1 LIAQSTARARA
12 LRDWTTDRGSRVVI
26 AIGLF
31 LVAYLGWQVFRWGGR
46 GHQQAIG
53 DSAFW
58 PINLAASLL
67 CWRIARRRDFEPRVR
82 RAWWL
87 IGAGLLSYLLG
98 DIIQFIYES
107 ILHAVPYPFPSAA
120 DLFYLGFY
128 PLALVGILQFP
139 RVRRTRAGLVS
150 AALNG
155 STLLVAAMAIVWFVL
170 LAPVE
175 ETLGGTLLQKIVTI
189 AYPCGDLVLLCG
201 VTLLL
206 IERSSAFRGWV
217 QFLFS
222 MSLVV
227 FVVTD
232 IIYGRLLLS
241 NSYIGGDPIDTGW
254 MVAIA
259 LMALSANEVGT
270 TSGKPF
276 TERSALLDREGT
288 WFLPYVTF
296 AVTFGLMV
304 ASFGDGDDRAK
315 GAIGFTAAA
324 AVLVLACL
332 RWSSIEK
339 NRQGRYFQ
347 ALVERVSD
355 YVVVLNQEFVPSYV
369 SPPLLRLLGLP
380 LETST
385 DRNTLARL
393 VVPDDLPI
401 IRASIERAFATPGS
415 DTHAELR
422 LHGTDGGVLHMMS
435 VVTNLLA
442 DSAVRG
448 LVIVLHDITEKARL
462 EDELRHQALH
472 DSLTGLPNR
481 ALINDRLAQM
491 PTAVRRHQSE
501 IAVLYIDIDDFKD
514 VNDSLGH
521 GAGDELLRAVAR
533 RLDQIVKERDTV
545 GRVGGDEFVIIAE
558 TESGVGAATKIAQ
571 RVLDSMIEP
580 FAIEGVPGRVLSAS
594 VSVGVAIGG
603 FALPSNLLRN
613 ADLALYRAK
622 ASGKNCFAV
631 FEPEM
636 YEAAAEKAELE
647 QDLNDALTRR
657 EFFLVYQPIV
667 DLETLT
673 PIGVEALLRWRHPTR
688 GIIGPIDFIPILE
701 SRGLITDVGR
711 WVIEQACEQAVRLQP
726 RGAPLKMSVNV
737 SPTQLMNARFVADVE
752 KALIKARLAP
762 ERLLLELTESAL
774 LAEPAI
780 VATNLDSLKSLG
792 LTIAID
798 DFGTG
803 YSALNYLRKLP
814 IDILKIDRSFVSDI
828 EHSAEAGILVR
839 SLVDLGREL
848 GISTIAEGIEDQE
861 QLRMLRS
868 AGCDLGQ
875 GYLFARPMPANELAE
890 YLEEIDHSSPRDVV
904 PANRSSSG
912 AT

>member
-1 LIAQSTARARA
+1 LIAQFTARTRA
-12 LRDWTTDRGSRVVI
+12 LRAWTIDRGSRVVI

-46 GHQQAIG
+46 VNQQAIG

-87 IGAGLLSYLLG
+87 IGAGLFSYLLG
-98 DIIQFIYES
+98 DVIQFIYES
-107 ILHAVPYPFPSAA
+107 ILHAMPYPFPSAA

-128 PLALVGILQFP
+128 PLAFAGILQFP
-139 RVRRTRAGLVS
+139 RARRTRAGLVS

-155 STLLVAAMAIVWFVL
+155 STLLVAAMALVWFVL

-189 AYPCGDLVLLCG
+189 AYPCGDLILLCG

-222 MSLVV
+222 ISLVA

-259 LMALSANEVGT
+259 LMGLSAHEVGR

-276 TERSALLDREGT
+276 SERSALLDREGT

-304 ASFGDGDDRAK
+304 ASFGEGGDRAK

-339 NRQGRYFQ
+339 NRWGRYFQ

-355 YVVVLNQEFVPSYV
+355 YVVVLNHDFVPSYV

-380 LETST
+380 LETSI

-393 VVPDDLPI
+393 IVPDDLPI
-401 IRASIERAFATPGS
+401 IRASIERAVATPGS
-415 DTHAELR
+415 DSHAELR
-422 LHGTDGGVLHMMS
+422 LHGTDGGVLHMMC

-442 DSAVRG
+442 DPAVRG
-448 LVIVLHDITEKARL
+448 LVVVLHDITEKARL

-491 PTAVRRHQSE
+491 PTLMQHHHSE

-521 GAGDELLRAVAR
+521 GTGDELLRAVAR
-533 RLDQIVKERDTV
+533 RLDQIVKGRDTV

-558 TESGVGAATKIAQ
+558 TESGIDAATLIAQ
-571 RVLDSMIEP
+571 RVLDAMVEP
-580 FAIEGVPGRVLSAS
+580 FSIEGVPGRALSAG

-622 ASGKNCFAV
+622 ASGKNCFVV

-636 YEAAAEKAELE
+636 YEIAAEKAELE
-647 QDLNDALTRR
+647 QGLNDALTKR

-667 DLETLT
+667 DLKTLA

-688 GIIGPIDFIPILE
+688 EIIGPADFVPILE

-711 WVIEQACEQAVRLQP
+711 WVIEEACEQAVRLQR
-726 RGAPLKMSVNV
+726 RGAPLNMSVNV
-737 SPTQLMNARFVADVE
+737 SPTQLMNARFVGDIE
-752 KALIKARLAP
+752 KALIKSRLDP
-762 ERLLLELTESAL
+762 ERLLIELTESAL

-780 VATNLDSLKSLG
+780 VATNLDSLKSIG
-792 LTIAID
+792 LRVAID

-814 IDILKIDRSFVSDI
+814 IDVLKIDRSFVSDI
-828 EHSAEAGILVR
+828 EHSAEAVILVR

-848 GISTIAEGIEDQE
+848 GISTIAEGIEE
-861 QLRMLRS
+861 QAQLTTLRA

-875 GYLFARPMPANELAE
+875 GYFFAKPMPSDALFE
-890 YLEEIDHSSPRDVV
+890 YLEGLENIPRHDLM
-904 PANRSSSG
+904 RR
-912 AT
+912 